1 MRKSDEVAIV
11 TNQIE
16 SVPKAAREAAA
27 ALIRQQDRV
36 PQSPLRRLKD
46 GRVELCAAA
55 ALIIANTV
63 GNENREALITRFA
76 EEGREAVI
84 ESFARLQWP
93 KELGSRLLQTN
104 DAFDEED
111 RKTQVLAL
119 FDGSAESL

>member
-1 MRKSDEVAIV
+1 M